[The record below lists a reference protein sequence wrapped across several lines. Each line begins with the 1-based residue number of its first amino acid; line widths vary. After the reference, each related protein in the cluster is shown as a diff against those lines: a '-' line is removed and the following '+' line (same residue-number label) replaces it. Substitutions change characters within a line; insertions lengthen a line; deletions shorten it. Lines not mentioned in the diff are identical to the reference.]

1 MREFDLNGLR
11 LAEYQAQLFEY
22 STEHLECSSAVFLRR
37 FLHSDLLKILDLNE
51 SSRLSLDV
59 KEGIEKIEEQYGPS
73 KYGKIK
79 FSKESLFWMGYFYRY
94 LSYTR
99 NIETPILFKIFDY
112 NKINELYYTYHTQS
126 MEWCVESILELYNL
140 NENVFD
146 KNWRLKE
153 EMKKV
158 EYNSKI
164 RIYNEKIP
172 CIKKDDLYFVEY
184 NNNMFVIAY
193 EKINANELCIYP
205 SSWKIENRSAIP
217 SVIHFET
224 SNISEYKSKYFD
236 KMLTLSQEI
245 IKIIVLKQVGKV
257 SIHPNHENKQI
268 LLPENKVNGV
278 HIVLE
283 TEMDELLKHYNDFSE
298 VKQYTLK

>member
-1 MREFDLNGLR
+1 
-11 LAEYQAQLFEY
+11 
-22 STEHLECSSAVFLRR
+22 
-37 FLHSDLLKILDLNE
+37 
-51 SSRLSLDV
+51 
-59 KEGIEKIEEQYGPS
+59 
-73 KYGKIK
+73 
-79 FSKESLFWMGYFYRY
+79 MGYFYRY

-164 RIYNEKIP
+164 RIYNAKIP

-193 EKINANELCIYP
+193 ETVHANELCIYP
-205 SSWKIENRSAIP
+205 EGWKIENKGVFPSA
-217 SVIHFET
+217 IHFET
-224 SNISEYKSKYFD
+224 SNITDYKSRSYD
-236 KMLTLSQEI
+236 EMLSITNNI
-245 IKIIVLKQVGKV
+245 NKVIVLKKV
-257 SIHPNHENKQI
+257 DRISIHPSNAKKQL
-268 LLPENKVNGV
+268 LLPENKVNGIN
-278 HIVLE
+278 IVLE
-283 TEMDELLKHYNDFSE
+283 SELDNLLKYYNDF
-298 VKQYTLK
+298 KDKIDYKM

>member
-22 STEHLECSSAVFLRR
+22 SAEYLDCSSAVFLRR

-59 KEGIEKIEEQYGPS
+59 KEGIDMIDEQYGTS

-79 FSKESLFWMGYFYRY
+79 YSKESLFWMGYFYRY

-99 NIETPILFKIFDY
+99 EIETPLLFKIFDY
-112 NKINELYYTYHTQS
+112 QKINQLYYTYHTQS
-126 MEWCVESILELYNL
+126 MEWCVENILELFNL
-140 NENVFD
+140 NEKIFD

-158 EYNSKI
+158 EFNSTIIICNK
-164 RIYNEKIP
+164 KIP
-172 CIKKDDLYFVEY
+172 CIKKDNMCFLEY
-184 NNNMFVIAY
+184 NNKQFVVAY
-193 EKINANELCIYP
+193 ETVNANELCIYP
-205 SSWKIENRSAIP
+205 NSWKIENKGVFP

-224 SNISEYKSKYFD
+224 SNIDEYKSNYFE
-236 KMLTLSQEI
+236 KMMLVNEYI
-245 IKIIVLKQVGKV
+245 NKIIVLRKVEKV
-257 SIHPNHENKQI
+257 SIHPSHEKKHI
-268 LLPENKVNGV
+268 LLPENKVNGI

-283 TEMDELLKHYNDFSE
+283 SEIDNLLKYYDDFVE
-298 VKQYTLK
+298 VREYSFK